1 MMGVI
6 LKMRKIISLLLILS
20 FLTLT
25 VGCTQYHYEGAG
37 IGGVVGG
44 VAGALLDRKNPWR
57 GGIIGAGL
65 GAIAGATIA
74 DISARGAREAAQ
86 SGRPVEYYTDDRR
99 GRYYA
104 EPLEYDEYTKCRKV
118 RERVWEDGRLIKD
131 HVKEICE
138 GQRYERRY

>member
-1 MMGVI
+1 MKKAVSLIVI
-6 LKMRKIISLLLILS
+6 LSLLTLI
-20 FLTLT
+20 
-25 VGCTQYHYEGAG
+25 VGCAPHQYEGAG
-37 IGGVVGG
+37 IGGLVGG

-65 GAIAGATIA
+65 GAVAGATLA
-74 DISARGAREAAQ
+74 DISVRGSREAAR
-86 SGRPVEYYTDDRR
+86 SGKPVEYWTDDRR
-99 GRYYA
+99 GRYHA
-104 EPLEYDEYTKCRKV
+104 EPLEYDEYTKCRKI

>member
-1 MMGVI
+1 
-6 LKMRKIISLLLILS
+6 MRKVVSLLIILS
-20 FLTLT
+20 LLTLT
-25 VGCTQYHYEGAG
+25 VGCQQYHYEGAG
-37 IGGVVGG
+37 LGGVVGG

-65 GAIAGATIA
+65 GAVTGATIA
-74 DISARGAREAAQ
+74 DISARGSREVAH

-104 EPLEYDEYTKCRKV
+104 EPIEYDDYTKCRKV
-118 RERVWEDGRLIKD
+118 RERVWEDGRLVRD